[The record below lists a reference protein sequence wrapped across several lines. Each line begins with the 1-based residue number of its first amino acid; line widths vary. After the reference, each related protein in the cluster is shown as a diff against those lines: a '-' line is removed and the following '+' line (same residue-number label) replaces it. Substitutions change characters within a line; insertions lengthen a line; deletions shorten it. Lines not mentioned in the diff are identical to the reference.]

1 MSNSG
6 NVGQEY
12 RLQSGGLITRTQTL
26 GFAFDGAR
34 HTGHPGD
41 TLASALLA
49 NGVRLVGRS
58 FKYHRP
64 RGILTAGSEEPNALV
79 ELHDGAR
86 REPNSRATTV
96 ELFDGLKAKSQN
108 RFPSLAFDVMG
119 VNDLLSP
126 FLAAGFYYK
135 TFMWPAALWEK
146 LYEPVIRRAAG
157 LGSLS
162 GKPDPDSYEKATL
175 HCDLLVIGAGP
186 SGLMAALVAARS
198 GARVVLADEDF
209 LPGGRLNAERM
220 EVGSLDSSDW
230 AAKIAAEL
238 RSMRNVRL
246 LTRTTVVGVYDGG
259 SHAALERV
267 SDHLAQPDLHQPRQR
282 LWRIIAKRSV
292 LCGGAI
298 ERPIAF
304 GDNDRPGVMLAA
316 SVRSYLNRQAVL
328 AGKAVTLFTNNDDG
342 WRTAFDILAAG
353 GKVEAVIDP
362 RSAEDIS
369 HLRAR
374 VGDVP
379 VFSRSR
385 VVGVRGAKGISE
397 VCFVNANG
405 REIRLETDCVAVS
418 GGWNPAVNLTCHQ
431 RGKPVWNDRIAAFVP
446 GSDVPAGMRVAG
458 AAAGSLT
465 THGALVQGS
474 EMAEAACTELGFKV
488 SRSLVPDAEDAPV
501 SISPLWHVTE
511 SKSRAWLDFQNDV
524 TVKDVALSHQEGFRS
539 VEHLKRYTTLGMA
552 TDQGKTANVSAIA
565 IMAEIAGQ
573 SIAQTGTT
581 IYRPPYTP
589 VAIAAFAGRM
599 RGREF
604 KPFRLPPSHDWAKEQ
619 GAVFVEAGMWLRA
632 QWYPR
637 KGEKNWRQSVDR
649 EVLETRRS
657 VGVCDV
663 STLGKIDV
671 KGRDAGI
678 FLDHVYTN
686 MMSSLPVG
694 KVRYGLMLR
703 EDGFVMDDGTV
714 ARLGENHFVITTTTA
729 NAGLVMQH
737 VDFCKQVHWPQLD
750 VHMVS
755 VTDNFAQFSVAGP
768 NSRAVLRKLV
778 DAGHDISNEAF
789 GYMACANL
797 TVCGGVA
804 ARLFRISFSGEL
816 AYEIAVEARYGD
828 ALVRALME
836 AGREFNITPYGVEAL
851 NVMRIEKG
859 HLTGA
864 ELHGRTTA
872 GDIGLGKM
880 VSAKKDCIGKVMAQR
895 PGLVARERPV
905 LAGFKTVKPED
916 RLTAGAHFVRTGKEA
931 STGNDEGYMTS
942 VCFSP
947 SLGQHIGLG
956 FIVDGDTRHGERV
969 RAVDM
974 VRGLDVEVEIC
985 SPHFVDPQGERLRV

>member
-1 MSNSG
+1 MSASAKS
-6 NVGQEY
+6 GQEF
-12 RLQSGGLITRTQTL
+12 RLASGGLIDR
-26 GFAFDGAR
+26 GRPVSFSFDGR
-34 HTGHPGD
+34 SFGGYHGD
-41 TLASALLA
+41 TLASALVA

-79 ELHDGAR
+79 ELRDGAR
-86 REPNSRATTV
+86 REPNTRATVV
-96 ELFDGLKAKSQN
+96 ELYDGLKAKSQN
-108 RFPSLAFDVMG
+108 RFPSLSLDVMG
-119 VNDLLSP
+119 INDKLSP
-126 FLAAGFYYK
+126 FLTAGFYYK

-175 HCDLLVIGAGP
+175 HCDVLVIGAGP
-186 SGLMAALVAARS
+186 AGLQAALVAARS
-198 GARVVLADEDF
+198 GARVVLADEDYM
-209 LPGGRLNAERM
+209 PGGRLNSERM
-220 EVGSLDSSDW
+220 EVGSLKASDW

-238 RSMRNVRL
+238 VSMANVRL

-267 SDHLAQPDLHQPRQR
+267 SDHLAEPAAHQPRQR
-282 LWRIIAKRSV
+282 LWRIIAKRSI
-292 LCGGAI
+292 LCGGAF
-298 ERPIAF
+298 ERPVAF

-316 SVRSYLNRQAVL
+316 AVRTYANRHAAL
-328 AGKAVTLFTNNDDG
+328 AGKAVTVFTNNDDG
-342 WRTAFDILAAG
+342 WRTAFDILAHG

-362 RSAEDIS
+362 RGADDIA
-369 HLRAR
+369 HLRSG

-379 VFSRSR
+379 VFTRAR
-385 VVGVRGAKGISE
+385 VTGVAGAKGISE
-397 VCFVNANG
+397 VSFLNANG
-405 REIRLETDCVAVS
+405 REIRLDTDCLAVS
-418 GGWNPAVNLTCHQ
+418 GGWNPAVNLTCHM
-431 RGKPVWNDRIAAFVP
+431 RGKPVWSDRIAGFVP
-446 GSDVPAGMRVAG
+446 GNELPAGMRVAG
-458 AAAGSLT
+458 AASGSMS
-465 THGALVQGS
+465 THSALAQG
-474 EMAEAACTELGFKV
+474 AEAAAAACVELGFKV
-488 SRSLVPDAEDAPV
+488 SKALVPDAEDAPV
-501 SISPLWHVTE
+501 SISPLWHVPE
-511 SKSRAWLDFQNDV
+511 SRARAWLDFQNDV
-524 TVKDVALSHQEGFRS
+524 TVKDVKLSHQEGFKS

-599 RGREF
+599 TGRDF
-604 KPFRLPPSHDWAKEQ
+604 KPYRLPPSHDWAKEQ
-619 GAVFVEAGMWLRA
+619 RAVFVEAGMWLRA

-649 EVLETRRS
+649 EALATRRS

-671 KGRDAGI
+671 KGRDAGQ
-678 FLDHVYTN
+678 FLDHIYSN

-714 ARLGENHFVITTTTA
+714 ARLADNHFVITTTTA

-750 VHMVS
+750 VHMIS

-778 DAGHDISNEAF
+778 DARHDISNEAF
-789 GYMACANL
+789 AYMACAEIS
-797 TVCGGVA
+797 VCSGIP

-816 AYEIAVEARYGD
+816 AYEIAVEAHFGD
-828 ALVRALME
+828 ALIRALME
-836 AGREFNITPYGVEAL
+836 AGREFDITPYGVEAL

-872 GDIGLGKM
+872 ADIGLGKI
-880 VSAKKDCIGKVMAQR
+880 VSAKKDCIGKVMSQR
-895 PGLVARERPV
+895 PGLVAKDRPV
-905 LAGFKTVKPED
+905 LVGFKTVNPED
-916 RLTAGAHFVRTGKEA
+916 VLSAGAHFVRLGKEA
-931 STGNDEGYMTS
+931 TTENDEGYMTS

-956 FIVDGDTRHGERV
+956 FIIDGNERHGERV
-969 RAVDM
+969 RAVDQ
-974 VRGLDVEVEIC
+974 VRGRDIEVEIC
-985 SPHFVDPQGERLRV
+985 SPHFVDREGERLRV